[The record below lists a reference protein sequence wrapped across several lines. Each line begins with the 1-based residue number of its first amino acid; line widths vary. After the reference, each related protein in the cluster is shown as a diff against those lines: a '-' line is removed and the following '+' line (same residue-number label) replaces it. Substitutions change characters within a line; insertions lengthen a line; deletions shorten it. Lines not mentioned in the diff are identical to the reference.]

1 MNRLNWPSL
10 QEKRRKAKTHQAV
23 EGKEQPGPH
32 WGITSKLQPL
42 PDRLE
47 TWRPRPA
54 TPTITVP
61 HTAQFSF
68 LPTTIKEY
76 RTGGNQRQPQPT
88 LSTPLWWNTSTYIK
102 KEKKYKIKLKKKTH
116 AYIPS
121 SFVATT
127 TKTQPWWLCH
137 SAEEEEE
144 MRKASYE
151 CLSLCL
157 PRNNI
162 VAVHNNAE

>member
-54 TPTITVP
+54 TPTTTVP

-76 RTGGNQRQPQPT
+76 RTGGNQRQRQPT
-88 LSTPLWWNTSTYIK
+88 LSTPLWWNTSTYIYK
-102 KEKKYKIKLKKKTH
+102 KIIIKNSCITLIIRGNNNKN
-116 AYIPS
+116 
-121 SFVATT
+121 TT
-127 TKTQPWWLCH
+127 L
-137 SAEEEEE
+137 
-144 MRKASYE
+144 MIV
-151 CLSLCL
+151 SLCRRRR
-157 PRNNI
+157 RNAKGI
-162 VAVHNNAE
+162 VRMFIIVLTQK